1 MMTEIL
7 RKYVLNF
14 RSSLDTLD
22 FNQVEMASNMLLSKR
37 QTQNT
42 IYIAGNGGSA
52 SCAEHMAVDLM
63 FGTKAPYPTLKT
75 FCLSSNAS
83 SLTATGN
90 DVQFESIFS
99 RQIQLLG
106 VKNDLL
112 VVISASGDSQNLIN
126 AVTEAKKLGMDTLGI
141 LGFDG
146 GRLLSLVD
154 HAIHVKTSKGAYG
167 ISEDLHLLIN
177 HLLVENIR
185 EKIFHE

>member
-1 MMTEIL
+1 MTEIL
-7 RKYVLNF
+7 QKYVLNF
-14 RSSLDTLD
+14 KSSLDTLD
-22 FNQVEMASNMLLSKR
+22 FNQVEMASNLLLSKR

-52 SCAEHMAVDLM
+52 SCAEHMSVDLM

-75 FCLSSNAS
+75 FCLSSNSS

-90 DVQFESIFS
+90 DVGFESTFS
-99 RQIQLLG
+99 RQIQHLG

-112 VVISASGDSQNLIN
+112 IVISASGNSQNLIN
-126 AVTEAKKLGMDTLGI
+126 AVNGAKKLGMDTLGI

-146 GRLLSLVD
+146 GQLLSLVD
-154 HAIHVKTSKGAYG
+154 NSIHVKTAIGAYG

-185 EKIFHE
+185 EKIAHE